1 MSIINNNPRTQSDP
15 SSQEIKKSKNW
26 ITEPDGQL
34 SLDVYQMEN
43 EIVIKSAIAGAAAQD
58 LEISLVNDMLTIK
71 GVRNKDVEVDPKDY
85 YYQECYWGPFSRSI
99 ILPAN
104 IDASQIKASI
114 KNGILTVVLPKTER
128 IKTEKIEIKNE
139 G

>member
-1 MSIINNNPRTQSDP
+1 MSIINNNPRTQNNP

>member
-34 SLDVYQMEN
+34 SLDVYQTEN

>member
-1 MSIINNNPRTQSDP
+1 MNSYSQSQNNHPA
-15 SSQEIKKSKNW
+15 QEIKKSKNW

-34 SLDVYQMEN
+34 SLDVYQTEN

-104 IDASQIKASI
+104 IDASRIKASI

-128 IKTEKIEIKNE
+128 IKTKKIEIKNE
-139 G
+139 E

>member
-1 MSIINNNPRTQSDP
+1 MSIINNNPQTQSNP

-34 SLDVYQMEN
+34 SLDVYQTEN
-43 EIVIKSAIAGAAAQD
+43 EIVIKSTIAGAVAQD

-71 GVRNKDVEVDPKDY
+71 GVRNKDVEIDPKDY

-104 IDASQIKASI
+104 IDAGQIKASI
-114 KNGILTVVLPKTER
+114 KNGILTVVLPKIER
-128 IKTEKIEIKNE
+128 IKTKKIEIKNE

>member
-34 SLDVYQMEN
+34 NLDVYQTEN

-71 GVRNKDVEVDPKDY
+71 GVRNKDVEIDPKDY

>member
-1 MSIINNNPRTQSDP
+1 MSIINNNPRTQNNLP
-15 SSQEIKKSKNW
+15 SQEIKKSKNW

-34 SLDVYQMEN
+34 SLDVYQTEN

>member
-128 IKTEKIEIKNE
+128 IKTKKIEIKNE
-139 G
+139 E

>member
-1 MSIINNNPRTQSDP
+1 MSIINNDSQTQNNILN
-15 SSQEIKKSKNW
+15 QEMKKSKNW

-34 SLDVYQMEN
+34 SLDVYQTEN
-43 EIVIKSAIAGAAAQD
+43 EIIIKSTIAGATAQD
-58 LEISLVNDMLTIK
+58 LEISLANDMLTIK
-71 GVRNKDVEVDPKDY
+71 GVRSKDAEVDPKDY

-114 KNGILTVVLPKTER
+114 KNGILTVVLPKQKE
-128 IKTEKIEIKNE
+128 
-139 G
+139 

>member
-1 MSIINNNPRTQSDP
+1 MSIINNNPRTQNNP

-26 ITEPDGQL
+26 ITESDGQL
-34 SLDVYQMEN
+34 SLDVYQTEN
-43 EIVIKSAIAGAAAQD
+43 EIVIKSAIAGVAAQD

>member
-1 MSIINNNPRTQSDP
+1 MSIINNNSQIQNNLSN
-15 SSQEIKKSKNW
+15 QEIKKSKNW

-34 SLDVYQMEN
+34 SLDVYQTKN
-43 EIVIKSAIAGAAAQD
+43 EIIIKSTIAGASAQD
-58 LEISLVNDMLTIK
+58 LEISLANDMLTIK

-114 KNGILTVVLPKTER
+114 KNGILTIVIPKTER
-128 IKTEKIEIKNE
+128 IKTKKIEVKNGE
-139 G
+139 

>member
-43 EIVIKSAIAGAAAQD
+43 EIVIKSAIAGATAQD

-71 GVRNKDVEVDPKDY
+71 GVRNKDVKIDPKDY

>member
-43 EIVIKSAIAGAAAQD
+43 EIVIKSAIAGATAQD

>member
-1 MSIINNNPRTQSDP
+1 MSIINNNPRTQRDP

-34 SLDVYQMEN
+34 SLDVYQTEN
-43 EIVIKSAIAGAAAQD
+43 EIVIKSAIAGATAQD

-71 GVRNKDVEVDPKDY
+71 GVRNKDVEIDPKDY
-85 YYQECYWGPFSRSI
+85 YYQECYWGSFSRSI

-114 KNGILTVVLPKTER
+114 KNGILTVILPKTER